1 LKGQYIKNIDK
12 TFNKEEL
19 IEYTVKIDIYYQRY
33 REKIEIDII
42 EEQKWKVILGNTI
55 ASISQS

>member
-1 LKGQYIKNIDK
+1 MKGQYIKNIDK

-19 IEYTVKIDIYYQRY
+19 IEYTVKVDIYYQRY

-55 ASISQS
+55 ASMSQS

>member
-19 IEYTVKIDIYYQRY
+19 IEYTVKVDIYYQRY

-55 ASISQS
+55 ASMSQS

>member
-19 IEYTVKIDIYYQRY
+19 IEYTVKVDIYYQRY
-33 REKIEIDII
+33 REKIEINII

-55 ASISQS
+55 ASMSQS

>member
-55 ASISQS
+55 ASMSQS